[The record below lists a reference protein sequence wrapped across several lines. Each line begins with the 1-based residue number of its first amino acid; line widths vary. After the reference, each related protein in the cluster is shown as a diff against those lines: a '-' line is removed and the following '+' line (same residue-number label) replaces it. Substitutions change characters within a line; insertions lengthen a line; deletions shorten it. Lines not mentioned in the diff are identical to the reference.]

1 MFQKEQ
7 RAGGDGRSR
16 SRQVRQEGDHSR
28 GRFAVPARKPSHS
41 QVTASPRAGTAA
53 VAEVQ
58 PEHAVCPT
66 NVEAA
71 VVQAVIQRI
80 GPARFGLWFRGQA
93 RFRRDNGTIVV
104 ATRNLQVR
112 DWLEHTFGLAVR
124 EAVKEVCGVHVPLQ
138 WTIDPA
144 AVQDDEGGGGASTP
158 VAVATQAE
166 KPVMPVENLPSK
178 AKPVPPSR
186 TEVQSRLEEGT
197 AIPLPQPMLCESHI
211 RSHHDFQPANGEL
224 RASRNGRTP
233 RMIQT
238 AGERNGFE
246 GDEWIRPGI
255 RGNDAASS
263 WTRAGS
269 GEMNLFGEPVAVT
282 ASRRS
287 GSRRS
292 VDSGETVV
300 RGPRRWKRLEDFV
313 VGACNRVAHAA
324 AMSVVESPDEAV
336 TPLVFHGPV
345 GVGKTHLLEGIY
357 AGLKRNAQQRPCYVT
372 AEEFTTRFVSATHQ
386 GRMAAFRRQFREV
399 TALLF
404 DDLHFLASRKATQ
417 IEFLHTLDSLVAEGR
432 PVVVTLDCHPR
443 LADELM
449 PELVDRLLGGAV
461 WGLLPPD
468 AETRLAIL
476 RHKAAGASPPIPDLV
491 LRTLANCLRGN
502 VRELEGAVHSLRHYA
517 KVTGRPVDLI
527 LAREALGELIRH
539 AVRVVT
545 LPEVDAAV
553 CTVLRLSPGTLQSK
567 SRAWA
572 VTHPRMIAVYLCR
585 KHTSATYGEIAR
597 HFGAKTHSTAV
608 AAEKKVRQWLERD
621 ASLSVGSQ
629 VWNVRDLIERIE
641 RHLHH

>member
-1 MFQKEQ
+1 MFQKQQ
-7 RAGGDGRSR
+7 RAGGDSRSR
-16 SRQVRQEGDHSR
+16 SRQIRQEGDHSR

-41 QVTASPRAGTAA
+41 QVAASQRAATAA
-53 VAEVQ
+53 VVEVQ
-58 PEHAVCPT
+58 PEHVVCPT
-66 NVEAA
+66 KVEAA

-93 RFRRDNGTIVV
+93 RFRQENGTIVI

-124 EAVKEVCGVHVPLQ
+124 EAVKEVCGIPAPIQ

-144 AVQDDEGGGGASTP
+144 FVQNDEGGEAANSSAPLSCPSEKT
-158 VAVATQAE
+158 AVTAE
-166 KPVMPVENLPSK
+166 YPSAQ
-178 AKPVPPSR
+178 AKPVPVCGAEIQGR
-186 TEVQSRLEEGT
+186 QEEGVS
-197 AIPLPQPMLCESHI
+197 PPPSQPMSSGSPA
-211 RSHHDFQPANGEL
+211 RSHHVGSPANGEL
-224 RASRNGRTP
+224 RVNRNGRTP
-233 RMIQT
+233 YINQT
-238 AGERNGFE
+238 SGEHNGLR
-246 GDEWIRPGI
+246 GDEPIRQGI
-255 RGNDAASS
+255 RENVLASS
-263 WTRAGS
+263 LSLAVPG
-269 GEMNLFGEPVAVT
+269 GMNLFGDPVTVT
-282 ASRRS
+282 SPHRR
-287 GSRRS
+287 GKCRS
-292 VDSGETVV
+292 VNNGETVV
-300 RGPRRWKRLEDFV
+300 RGPRRWKRLEDFM

-324 AMSVVESPDEAV
+324 AMSIVEAPDEAV
-336 TPLVFHGPV
+336 TPLIFHGPV

-372 AEEFTTRFVSATHQ
+372 AEEFTTRFVSAAHQ

-443 LADELM
+443 LADELT

-468 AETRLAIL
+468 ADTRLAIL
-476 RHKAAGASPPIPDLV
+476 RHKAAGSSPPIPDLV
-491 LRTLANCLRGN
+491 LKTLANCLRGN

-545 LPEVDAAV
+545 LAEVDAAV
-553 CTVLRLSPGTLQSK
+553 CSVLRLSPGTLQSK

-629 VWNVRDLIERIE
+629 LWNVRDLIERIE
-641 RHLHH
+641 RHLQH